1 MKMKKTALSVAIILS
16 AVLFFASS
24 GWAGDRVDTTSSSGF
39 KATVDA
45 VTKAIKARGMM
56 VVATI
61 DHQNMLTMVG
71 TKIGGSKTIEF
82 GKPDMGKMVLTMDPG
97 AGLDMPGKIYI
108 FEKDGKTTVSYS
120 KTNFARYNPEFSKV
134 DEMMGMMVAEIV
146 KEATQ

>member
-1 MKMKKTALSVAIILS
+1 MRTRKTALTMATILS
-16 AVLFFASS
+16 AVLFFAASA
-24 GWAGDRVDTTSSSGF
+24 WAGDRVDTTSPKGF
-39 KATVDA
+39 KQTVDA
-45 VTKAIKARGMM
+45 VTKAIKSRGMM

-82 GKPDMGKMVLTMDPG
+82 GKPDMGKMVLTMAPD
-97 AGLDMPGKIYI
+97 AGLDMPGKIYV
-108 FEKDGKTTVSYS
+108 FEKDGKTIVSYS